1 MHSLGWGNTQD
12 GAQMKGPSLGR
23 VMDISRRVLPG
34 ARRYSHICLS
44 WDATGSGPADCFMA
58 LQPPKPLL
66 ALSMGLYLL
75 LSSAVLL
82 PRHPLFLLIFPSLFS
97 AAGTSILALSTF
109 VNLSTLSLRILLL
122 QQICYPRLF
131 LMVPLWDQLFL
142 CVYVCFLSPSENP
155 LLW

>member
-1 MHSLGWGNTQD
+1 
-12 GAQMKGPSLGR
+12 
-23 VMDISRRVLPG
+23 MDISRRVLPG

-44 WDATGSGPADCFMA
+44 WDATGSGPADCFTS
-58 LQPPKPLL
+58 LRPPKPLL
-66 ALSMGLYLL
+66 ALSRGLYLL

-97 AAGTSILALSTF
+97 AASTSVLALPTF
-109 VNLSTLSLRILLL
+109 VSLSTLSLRILFL

-142 CVYVCFLSPSENP
+142 CVCVCSY
-155 LLW
+155 LLRESTALVVIVSVSTYLCFCFHTPNSKS